1 MRTNEYFESVRGK
14 PNSTKNGKPFFNA
27 NKPIEEL
34 AYLGEKS
41 MHKINS
47 VRDAYI
53 TLTSFILKYAECDE
67 DEDFMNEI
75 HSKRSWANCVYE
87 MAHIRDNN
95 KESFQLD
102 L

>member
-14 PNSTKNGKPFFNA
+14 PNSTKNGKPCFNA
-27 NKPIEEL
+27 NKPIS
-34 AYLGEKS
+34 EKS

-53 TLTSFILKYAECDE
+53 ILASFILKYAECDE

-87 MAHIRDNN
+87 MAYIRDNN